1 MFFFYIIGDIR
12 VDPSDPFHVIPKIYS
27 IPKPSHLL
35 FSFVL
40 RHRAHGIS
48 STKASSCLF
57 GRLGAGHLV
66 EWPKA
71 MAKAATTIVP
81 FLDAPIFKA
90 SMAPISGLA
99 QMILETDPQ
108 K

>member
-1 MFFFYIIGDIR
+1 
-12 VDPSDPFHVIPKIYS
+12 
-27 IPKPSHLL
+27 
-35 FSFVL
+35 
-40 RHRAHGIS
+40 
-48 STKASSCLF
+48 
-57 GRLGAGHLV
+57 
-66 EWPKA
+66 

-108 K
+108 R